1 MRPRLADRRT
11 YTDLADLASAEI
23 RTAQRARPE
32 YARRVTIEDSHKT
45 LQVPQST
52 LMARRQS
59 FYAPNGSRIPLRVQ
73 IPPPASY
80 SMASTPN
87 SARSSRY
94 RTPISPRSSYFDA
107 TPQIEELE
115 EPISGQNSPIRRFS
129 EQISPRTITRPSNQR
144 LLTLGPPLPTPQVPR
159 APSPASIPIPP
170 SPCVP
175 STPALPAPAAEAT
188 VQAPIAPPVA
198 PAPTPAPTPAPK
210 PPEPTPAVAPPPR
223 RASIVASIPNLTGLD
238 LGDGALGGASKIAGI
253 VTWVGGLL
261 LAFRQISIAMG
272 AFFAA
277 MARLFS

>member
-1 MRPRLADRRT
+1 MRPSLVNRRT
-11 YTDLADLASAEI
+11 YTDLGDLAEAQI
-23 RTAQRARPE
+23 RTAKRARPE
-32 YARRVTIEDSHKT
+32 NARRVTIEDSLKT

-59 FYAPNGSRIPLRVQ
+59 FYSPGGSRIPLRVQ

-87 SARSSRY
+87 SARSSRF
-94 RTPISPRSSYFDA
+94 RTPNSTRSSYFDA

-115 EPISGQNSPIRRFS
+115 EPISGQNSPNRRVS
-129 EQISPRTITRPSNQR
+129 EQISPRTVTRPSNPR
-144 LLTLGPPLPTPQVPR
+144 LLTLGPPLPPPRPGTPAV
-159 APSPASIPIPP
+159 APASAPAA
-170 SPCVP
+170 VT
-175 STPALPAPAAEAT
+175 STPIPAPAAEAT
-188 VQAPIAPPVA
+188 VQAPVPPVPTVQPPTPAPAVA
-198 PAPTPAPTPAPK
+198 PAP
-210 PPEPTPAVAPPPR
+210 PPPPPPPR
-223 RASIVASIPNLTGLD
+223 RQSVVASIPNLTGLD

>member
-87 SARSSRY
+87 SGLCRKGLVAIFVRS
-94 RTPISPRSSYFDA
+94 
-107 TPQIEELE
+107 
-115 EPISGQNSPIRRFS
+115 
-129 EQISPRTITRPSNQR
+129 
-144 LLTLGPPLPTPQVPR
+144 
-159 APSPASIPIPP
+159 
-170 SPCVP
+170 
-175 STPALPAPAAEAT
+175 
-188 VQAPIAPPVA
+188 
-198 PAPTPAPTPAPK
+198 
-210 PPEPTPAVAPPPR
+210 
-223 RASIVASIPNLTGLD
+223 
-238 LGDGALGGASKIAGI
+238 
-253 VTWVGGLL
+253 
-261 LAFRQISIAMG
+261 
-272 AFFAA
+272 
-277 MARLFS
+277 